1 MKDKMSN
8 DSLIQ
13 AITILIQNP
22 ALVDVVLD
30 HYTAPKEPVK
40 VEKKVVKK
48 AEKKV
53 YKISPTKQVRNKRI
67 LSGYD
72 MGLKSSQI
80 QKLVGVSYSTVQNVI
95 ALYAKKKAA

>member
-40 VEKKVVKK
+40 VEKKV
-48 AEKKV
+48 EKKV
-53 YKISPTKQVRNKRI
+53 VKKVYPLSSAKQQRNRRI
-67 LSGYD
+67 LMGHS
-72 MGLKSSQI
+72 MGLSNTEI
-80 QKLVGVSYSTVQNVI
+80 QKLVGVSWSTVQIVI
-95 ALYAKKKAA
+95 ENAQQCAA

>member
-40 VEKKVVKK
+40 VDKGASPIVLKIVFTLSNSVV
-48 AEKKV
+48 
-53 YKISPTKQVRNKRI
+53 
-67 LSGYD
+67 
-72 MGLKSSQI
+72 
-80 QKLVGVSYSTVQNVI
+80 LVVTVI
-95 ALYAKKKAA
+95 